1 MFRGETMPQ
10 SYSKEDFAKMQQQ
23 AINRVREMQRQSRM
37 NGQEESKPLPDAPA
51 AAEAQQDKK
60 AVPPQK
66 SRTETNEKPVQK
78 REEPP
83 KRADAP
89 PPPPIK
95 RVYAKS
101 RPNVSP
107 FFEMDSDV
115 ALILPLLLLLQRDG
129 ADEMLI
135 LALLYIMS

>member
-1 MFRGETMPQ
+1 MPQ

-37 NGQEESKPLPDAPA
+37 NRQEESKPFPDAPA
-51 AAEAQQDKK
+51 TAETQQNKK
-60 AVPPQK
+60 AEPAQK
-66 SRTETNEKPVQK
+66 SHPETNEQPAQK

-83 KRADAP
+83 KKPDT

>member
-1 MFRGETMPQ
+1 MPQ

-37 NGQEESKPLPDAPA
+37 NRQEESEPLPDALA
-51 AAEAQQDKK
+51 AAKAQPGER
-60 AVPPQK
+60 AETPQK
-66 SRTETNEKPVQK
+66 SRPETSEPPAQK

>member
-37 NGQEESKPLPDAPA
+37 NRQEESKPLPDAPA
-51 AAEAQQDKK
+51 AAKAQPGER
-60 AVPPQK
+60 AEPPQK
-66 SRTETNEKPVQK
+66 SRPETSEPPAQK

-83 KRADAP
+83 KRADA

>member
-1 MFRGETMPQ
+1 MPQ

-37 NGQEESKPLPDAPA
+37 NRQEESKPFPDTPA
-51 AAEAQQDKK
+51 AAETQQNKK
-60 AVPPQK
+60 AEPAQK
-66 SRTETNEKPVQK
+66 NRTETNEQSAQK

-83 KRADAP
+83 KKPDT

>member
-1 MFRGETMPQ
+1 MPQ

-37 NGQEESKPLPDAPA
+37 NRQEESKPFPDTPA
-51 AAEAQQDKK
+51 AAETQQNKK
-60 AVPPQK
+60 AEPAQK
-66 SRTETNEKPVQK
+66 SRPETNEQPAQK

-83 KRADAP
+83 KKPDT

>member
-1 MFRGETMPQ
+1 MPQ

-23 AINRVREMQRQSRM
+23 AINRVHEMQRQSRL
-37 NGQEESKPLPDAPA
+37 NRQEEQKPLTDAPR
-51 AAEAQQDKK
+51 AAEAQPCGR
-60 AVPPQK
+60 AEPPQK
-66 SRTETNEKPVQK
+66 SRPAANEQPAEKSEPAQK
-78 REEPP
+78 R
-83 KRADAP
+83 ASSP
-89 PPPPIK
+89 PPPQIK

-101 RPNVSP
+101 RPNVAP

>member
-1 MFRGETMPQ
+1 MPQ

-37 NGQEESKPLPDAPA
+37 NRQEESKPFPDAPA
-51 AAEAQQDKK
+51 AAETQQNKK
-60 AVPPQK
+60 AEPAQK
-66 SRTETNEKPVQK
+66 SRPETNEQPAQK

-83 KRADAP
+83 KKPDT

>member
-1 MFRGETMPQ
+1 MPQ

-37 NGQEESKPLPDAPA
+37 NRQEESKPFPDAPA
-51 AAEAQQDKK
+51 AAETQQNKK
-60 AVPPQK
+60 AEPAQK
-66 SRTETNEKPVQK
+66 SRPETNEQPAQK
-78 REEPP
+78 REE
-83 KRADAP
+83 
-89 PPPPIK
+89 PPIK

-101 RPNVSP
+101 RANFTP

>member
-1 MFRGETMPQ
+1 MPQ

-37 NGQEESKPLPDAPA
+37 NRQEESKPLPDAPA
-51 AAEAQQDKK
+51 AAKAQPGER
-60 AVPPQK
+60 AEPAQK
-66 SRTETNEKPVQK
+66 NRTETNEQPAQK

-83 KRADAP
+83 KRPDT